1 MNRPMILITQSGVV
15 TFPAWWWVMRVKSHA
30 IVLEGNPDCRP
41 PQILVVAELDSETE
55 AGALFEV
62 INQRISANARKFD
75 TRVSI
80 ASSSRITDARSK
92 AGGDE
97 P

>member
-1 MNRPMILITQSGVV
+1 MILITQSGAV
-15 TFPAWWWVMRVKSHA
+15 TLPAWWWVMRVKGQT
-30 IVLEGNPDCRP
+30 IVLEGTPDHRP
-41 PQILVVAELDSETE
+41 PQILVVAELESETE
-55 AGALFEV
+55 ASALLEV

-80 ASSSRITDARSK
+80 ATLSTPMGADLVE
-92 AGGDE
+92 GDE